1 MTAAPRVLVI
11 GASGLLGKALMGRL
25 AGRVATTLAQYH
37 LHPGIPIPEVLWLP
51 ADFTTI
57 EGVRHFLLRH
67 RDELRPVTHLAFL
80 YGPLVPRP
88 TRDLTAE
95 DFATAIHH
103 NLLTAIEITRFLL
116 ATGNL
121 RGAAY
126 CGTTHSGTLPPL
138 QRVLPYAMAKNA
150 LLQTVRSWQRVY
162 PEVRWS
168 FFPLPGLRGGAFP
181 EPGQAEVTPAEAAE
195 RIVHRLLKGGRG
207 VVCRVAPAGRPPR

>member
-1 MTAAPRVLVI
+1 VTAAPRVLVT
-11 GASGLLGKALMGRL
+11 GASGLLGKSLMASL
-25 AGRVATTLAQYH
+25 AGRVDAVLAQYH
-37 LHPGIPIPEVLWLP
+37 RHPGSQSPGICWLP

-57 EGVRHFLLRH
+57 EGVRHFLLQH
-67 RDELRPVTHLAFL
+67 RDELRTVTHLAFL

-95 DFATAIHH
+95 DFAAAIHH
-103 NLLTAIEITRFLL
+103 NLLAAVEITRFLL

-138 QRVLPYAMAKNA
+138 LQVLPYAVAKNA

-162 PEVRWS
+162 PEVQWS

-181 EPGQAEVTPAEAAE
+181 APEPEEIPPAEAA
-195 RIVHRLLKGGRG
+195 RKIAQRLLKGGRS
-207 VVCRVAPAGRPPR
+207 VVCRLAPAVGPSR